1 MITDL
6 SVRRLRVILKYVDVC
21 IVAEVW
27 EESASGQ
34 DLDPQIFS
42 YMISDLRYGYDANL
56 YKESDS
62 KHASWKAS
70 QAPPAEPTSGIKP
83 VSSKSTQTS
92 NTANNLYKTELCNSW
107 IERGVCR
114 YGSKCQFAHG
124 EQELRP
130 VIRHPKYKTE
140 VSIELG

>member
-1 MITDL
+1 MTEL
-6 SVRRLRVILKYVDVC
+6 
-21 IVAEVW
+21 W
-27 EESASGQ
+27 EESASAR
-34 DLDPQIFS
+34 DLDPRIFS
-42 YMISDLRYGYDANL
+42 YMISDLRYSYDINL
-56 YKESDS
+56 SKESDC
-62 KHASWKAS
+62 KNAPWKAS
-70 QAPPAEPTSGIKP
+70 PALPTESTSRIKP

-130 VIRHPKYKTE
+130 VTRHPKYKTE
-140 VSIELG
+140 VRIELGYNYRNQMPKSRK